1 MLLLPILPVPR
12 SEVFL
17 HSPLTIIHEAWLPV
31 DRKPEQTGGF
41 PHSLQVPLQILELHV
56 GESFELLSLIV
67 MGQPHPLLYNF
78 IENLMGP
85 PPVSESLH
93 GFY

>member
-31 DRKPEQTGGF
+31 DRKPKRPGGF
-41 PHSLQVPLQILELHV
+41 PHGLQVPLQILELHV

-67 MGQPHPLLYNF
+67 MGQPHPLLYNL
-78 IENLMGP
+78 IENPMDPLL
-85 PPVSESLH
+85 VSESRH

>member
-31 DRKPEQTGGF
+31 DRKPKRSGGF
-41 PHSLQVPLQILELHV
+41 PHGLQVPLQILELYV
-56 GESFELLSLIV
+56 GGSLELLSLRV
-67 MGQPHPLLYNF
+67 MGQPHPLLYNL

-85 PPVSESLH
+85 PPVYESLH